1 MSDGVPD
8 PPQPRPRKLV
18 SRARQRW
25 SVMVLAGAAESLSS
39 AKQEKLQVTT
49 TTEGLSSQF
58 STEHVQRVCVLMSI
72 YFLLFMS

>member
-8 PPQPRPRKLV
+8 PQQPRPRKAV

-49 TTEGLSSQF
+49 VFYRAYLCMCP
-58 STEHVQRVCVLMSI
+58 HVHLFPFI
-72 YFLLFMS
+72 YVKNVMAW

>member
-8 PPQPRPRKLV
+8 PPQPRPRKPV

-49 TTEGLSSQF
+49 ESLAWLSKF
-58 STEHVQRVCVLMSI
+58 YRA
-72 YFLLFMS
+72 YLFMCPLWQMLKM

>member
-8 PPQPRPRKLV
+8 PPQPRPRKAV

-49 TTEGLSSQF
+49 EGLGFLQ
-58 STEHVQRVCVLMSI
+58 SI
-72 YFLLFMS
+72 PVFMCPLWQMLKM

>member
-8 PPQPRPRKLV
+8 PPQPRPRKPV

-49 TTEGLSSQF
+49 EGLSSQF
-58 STEHVQRVCVLMSI
+58 SAEHTCEFVLMSI
-72 YFLLFMS
+72 YFLLLMLKM

>member
-1 MSDGVPD
+1 MSDGGPD
-8 PPQPRPRKLV
+8 PPQPRPRKPV

-49 TTEGLSSQF
+49 ESLAWL
-58 STEHVQRVCVLMSI
+58 STEHTCMCPPWQMLKM
-72 YFLLFMS
+72 

>member
-8 PPQPRPRKLV
+8 PPQPRPRKPV

-39 AKQEKLQVTT
+39 AKQEKLQVTDMILAFIYT
-49 TTEGLSSQF
+49 
-58 STEHVQRVCVLMSI
+58 SI
-72 YFLLFMS
+72 IFLVANHQNEMTW